1 MNHLS
6 GKSLIISGFF
16 LVLLFGAL
24 LNIGAFHLIDKRP
37 LGPHQWAQCDRASVA
52 YNFYNGGMDFFHPR
66 VHNRSNGTG
75 ITGME
80 FPILNYTAA
89 IAYKIF
95 GYHEYLYRL
104 LVGLIVIVGFIY
116 SYRISGMFI
125 QNPAM
130 QILCSLL
137 FVFSP
142 VLVFYTFNF
151 VPDIASMGL
160 GMISWYYFL
169 LFMKTGENRQSRY
182 FLTILLFAT
191 LIKITSLIILANW
204 IFLWWFSKKDKLKN
218 NLSSIS
224 FKKVTVGS
232 VIILLPVFAWYSYAS
247 WLNTEYKSGFF
258 LLEPKPLHS
267 ISEFFQT
274 VRLAW
279 KAHGYEY
286 YPGTVY
292 AFLSL
297 GLAGV
302 IINFKKIN
310 KTLFRIVVI
319 QAMMFFLFFLVMGP
333 QFIHH
338 DYYIITFLPIVFFS
352 LILIVSWMEKILP
365 AKRAISISF
374 IALLTLAANYSM
386 IQSKK
391 EVHSRYT
398 PYSWQYGNELM
409 DNYFHLEPVLR
420 KAGILKDDLVMSFD
434 EVSPNITLYLM
445 NQPGITLVRGDSLI
459 LKRPIASKLK
469 YAILNDTIPDHIAFL
484 KPFIGKYLFS
494 DNGISVYTWE
504 KK

>member
-1 MNHLS
+1 MNQLS
-6 GKSLIISGFF
+6 RKSLFIFGIF
-16 LVLLFGAL
+16 LLLLLGAL
-24 LNIGAFHLIDKRP
+24 LNIGAFHLLDKRP

-52 YNFYNGGMDFFHPR
+52 YNFYNGGMDFFHPQ
-66 VHNRSNGTG
+66 VHNRINGTG

-104 LVGLIVIVGFIY
+104 LVGLIAILGFIFAY
-116 SYRISGMFI
+116 KISRLYI
-125 QNPAM
+125 ENAAL

-151 VPDIASMGL
+151 VPDIGSLGL

-169 LFMKTGENRQSRY
+169 LFMKTGDRKLSRY
-182 FLTILLFAT
+182 FLPTLLFAA

-204 IFLWWFSKKDKLKN
+204 IFLWWFSKRDNQKN

-224 FKKVTVGS
+224 FKKVIS
-232 VIILLPVFAWYSYAS
+232 AMFIILVPVFAWYTYAS
-247 WLNTEYKSGFF
+247 WLNNEYKSGFF

-267 ISEFFQT
+267 FTEFFQT

-279 KAHGYEY
+279 KAHGFEY
-286 YPGTVY
+286 YPVTVY
-292 AFLSL
+292 TMLAL
-297 GLAGV
+297 GFAGV
-302 IINFKKIN
+302 ILNLKKVN
-310 KTLFRIVVI
+310 KTILRIVFL
-319 QAMMFFLFFLVMGP
+319 QALMFFMFFLVMGP
-333 QFIHH
+333 QFIQH

-352 LILIVSWMEKILP
+352 LIVIVSLIETVLPQKKIITITIIL
-365 AKRAISISF
+365 ILS
-374 IALLTLAANYSM
+374 LAANYSM

-398 PYSWQYGNELM
+398 PYSWQYGNELY
-409 DNYFHLEPVLR
+409 DNYFQLEPVLR
-420 KAGILKDDLVMSFD
+420 KAGISKDDLVLSFD
-434 EVSPNITLYLM
+434 ELSPNITLYLM
-445 NQPGITLVRGDSLI
+445 NQPGITLVRGDSL
-459 LKRPIASKLK
+459 LLNRPIVSKLK
-469 YAILNDTIPDHIAFL
+469 YAVMNDTMPDHIAFL

-494 DNGISVYTWE
+494 ENGISVFTWE